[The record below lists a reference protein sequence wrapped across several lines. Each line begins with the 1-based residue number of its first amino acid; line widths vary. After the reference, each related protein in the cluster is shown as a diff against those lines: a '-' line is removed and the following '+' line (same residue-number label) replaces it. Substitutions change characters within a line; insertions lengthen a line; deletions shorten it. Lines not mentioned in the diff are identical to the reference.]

1 MGMLGH
7 VGEVMPMI
15 DFTIE
20 TRISRPVDE
29 VFGYVTDP
37 SKLATWQTNTVSAV
51 QEGDGPVGLG
61 SRIREV
67 HRGPGGREAESIVEV
82 SEYEP
87 NRTFALRVVEGTP
100 IHARITFEPIG
111 EGTRMRLRVHGE
123 LEGPMRLLQP
133 LVRRVLRRQFA
144 HHCTAL
150 KEALENGADDRTG
163 AEPTSP
169 G

>member
-1 MGMLGH
+1 MLGR

-37 SKLATWQTNTVSAV
+37 SKLATWQTNTVSAA

-61 SRIREV
+61 TRIREV
-67 HRGPGGREAESIVEV
+67 HRGPGGTEAESIVEV

-100 IHARITFEPIG
+100 IHARITFGPIG
-111 EGTRMRLRVHGE
+111 EGTHMRFRVHGE
-123 LEGPMRLLQP
+123 LEGGMRLLQP
-133 LVRRVLRRQFA
+133 LARRLLRRQF
-144 HHCTAL
+144 TADCARL
-150 KEALENGADDRTG
+150 KGALETG
-163 AEPTSP
+163 
-169 G
+169 GGGR